1 MGDNCVSIHPSVVNA
16 AGGDTSVRSSQPRA
30 RSRFKAEIAKLPLR
44 FAHAVGLKCATV
56 APEEDLQS
64 RYLSTLSQDKMNS
77 TDVLMELMN
86 FIGDYENTA
95 PDSDEM
101 KKLSDFQ
108 LYSLYRNFKEHGEL
122 ISALREFGLNRASG
136 VSDGQELLTYVTAM
150 CDTLEE
156 TRNEVEKLLTERRI
170 VFDFKVGA
178 TSDDNQKKFIL
189 EALEEAWV
197 AAAADVG
204 SHPIG
209 YITQALIERST
220 DRACKREGGSGPVSR
235 LTELYDQFSQLG
247 EVKPALLRPLL
258 TSALR
263 RARVR
268 DPKGRAGEIAVILA
282 GKQDKQLLGKLFH
295 RLYYAM
301 VRQIDGSRRARHD
314 LLEAINKIEEKGQKG
329 EKTRIPEFAD
339 AQDQNSVWAAIHEL
353 TAYAS
358 HQGTE
363 YFYEAVMRA
372 LAEKEFKG
380 ETAENFLYQAQT
392 LDLTGY
398 SAIALEIMRQ
408 VYDGQLQAES
418 AGSRRVERVDDGSE
432 EDAQL
437 LQPGVQT
444 IEPELEREEI
454 AQPQESASGDQA
466 EIQSVRPTAPVIS
479 QRATELA
486 ADMTVFEQIL
496 LPCFG
501 LLSYRFEDLELVE
514 VDVEIDNA
522 LQQAQPD
529 EIVLVRDFFLRHS
542 WMPDYFIQSDNRE
555 EKLFGIICNQ
565 FMTISNRMVPD
576 DGPRASEFWIERR
589 QASFMK
595 VIKSWTYDSTAALL
609 EDMKWASEVPGPFR
623 EYFRKCKNELLY
635 GIFDARDP
643 LEYLELL
650 NEITE
655 AARVVTVNDS
665 EETFRERVVSI
676 LSPAVN
682 DLRRAGDLERLKQV
696 VERYPAF
703 GNRRPR
709 ALMARQDEFNHLSQN
724 EFETALQTVDR
735 IWVVADILRDLL
747 DLGHGG
753 ANAGAIRLLSDYSE
767 QILRRS
773 GNVREAVRELR
784 EAREKPA
791 SPDHRQRVA
800 KRSNLQNR
808 QPSQRAPTPLS
819 RPPLTRPT
827 EG

>member
-1 MGDNCVSIHPSVVNA
+1 MGDNCVGIHPSLVNA

-56 APEEDLQS
+56 APEEDPQS
-64 RYLSTLSQDKMNS
+64 RYLSTLSHGKMKPA
-77 TDVLMELMN
+77 DVLMELIN
-86 FIGDYENTA
+86 FIGDYKNTA

-101 KKLSDFQ
+101 KKLSNYQ
-108 LYSLYRNFKEHGEL
+108 LYSVYRNLKEHREL
-122 ISALREFGLNRASG
+122 FNALQDFIQDKASRNEGSDDQREL
-136 VSDGQELLTYVTAM
+136 VKYVTGM
-150 CDTLEE
+150 VYTLKN
-156 TRNEVEKLLTERRI
+156 TLHEVEELLTERKIAINTNVGTASNKKEQDLI
-170 VFDFKVGA
+170 VDA
-178 TSDDNQKKFIL
+178 LNQAWDDIAQYPDKPRHHV
-189 EALEEAWV
+189 ERALV
-197 AAAADVG
+197 DVTLTRAYQRG
-204 SHPIG
+204 SHRASWLLQVQET
-209 YITQALIERST
+209 YAVERKF
-220 DRACKREGGSGPVSR
+220 DANI
-235 LTELYDQFSQLG
+235 LN
-247 EVKPALLRPLL
+247 PLL
-258 TSALR
+258 TAAL
-263 RARVR
+263 
-268 DPKGRAGEIAVILA
+268 KRAGLA
-282 GKQDKQLLGKLFH
+282 HPRREARKISSLLVKQDEETRDASYLRLNGALF
-295 RLYYAM
+295 
-301 VRQIDGSRRARHD
+301 RQIAGFSGANRNLLRA
-314 LLEAINKIEEKGQKG
+314 ISKIEQSGDGVASK
-329 EKTRIPEFAD
+329 RSIPQLAY
-339 AQDQNSVWAAIHEL
+339 AKDQESVWAAIHEL
-353 TAYAS
+353 TKYAS
-358 HQGTE
+358 HRGNE
-363 YFYEAVMRA
+363 YFDDAVRGV
-372 LAEKEFKG
+372 LEEQEFKG
-380 ETAENFLYQAQT
+380 EMAERFLQHAEM
-392 LDLTGY
+392 LLLADDG
-398 SAIALEIMRQ
+398 ARVREIVRE
-408 VYDGQLQAES
+408 VHDSQLQAAS
-418 AGSRRVERVDDGSE
+418 AGSQREERVDDGSE

-437 LQPGVQT
+437 LQPVVQT
-444 IEPELEREEI
+444 IERELQREEI

-466 EIQSVRPTAPVIS
+466 EIQSVRPAAPVIS

-514 VDVEIDNA
+514 VDVEIDYA

-555 EKLFGIICNQ
+555 EKLFGIICDQ

-609 EDMKWASEVPGPFR
+609 EDMKWASDVPGPFR

-655 AARVVTVNDS
+655 AARVVMVNDS

-709 ALMARQDEFNHLSQN
+709 ALMARQDEFNHVSQN

-800 KRSNLQNR
+800 KRSNPQNR